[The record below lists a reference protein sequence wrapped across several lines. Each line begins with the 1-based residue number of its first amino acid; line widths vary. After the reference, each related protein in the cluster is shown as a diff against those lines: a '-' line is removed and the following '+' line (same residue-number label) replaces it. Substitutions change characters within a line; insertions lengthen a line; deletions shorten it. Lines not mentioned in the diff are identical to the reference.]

1 MQSDPHT
8 EERTTSTDTVPVLIV
23 DDQAPFRS
31 VARTV
36 VALSPGFD
44 VVAEAGAGDEAVE
57 LADST
62 SPGVVLMDINLPGMN
77 GIDATREIVARHP
90 ATVVILL
97 SSYKADSLP
106 ADALT
111 CGAARYV
118 HKEDFG
124 PAVLAETWQEHAP
137 A

>member
-1 MQSDPHT
+1 
-8 EERTTSTDTVPVLIV
+8 VLIV

-36 VALSPGFD
+36 VALSPGFE
-44 VVAEAGAGDEAVE
+44 VIAEAGAGDEAVA

-62 SPGVVLMDINLPGMN
+62 SPRVVLMDINLPGMN
-77 GIDATREIVARHP
+77 GIDATREIVTRHP
-90 ATVVILL
+90 DTVVILL
-97 SSYKADSLP
+97 SSYKADALP

-111 CGAARYV
+111 CGAARYL

-124 PAVLAETWQEHAP
+124 PAVLAEIWQEHAP